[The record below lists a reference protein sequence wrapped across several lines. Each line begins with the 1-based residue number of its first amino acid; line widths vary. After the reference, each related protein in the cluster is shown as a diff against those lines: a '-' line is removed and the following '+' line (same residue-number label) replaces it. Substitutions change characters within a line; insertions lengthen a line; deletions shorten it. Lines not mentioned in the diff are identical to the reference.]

1 MRVLLTGSA
10 GFIGSAV
17 GAALHAE
24 PRSCRSTSCCPRLGS
39 TAQVPPEVG
48 LPGLA
53 RDPMRA

>member
-1 MRVLLTGSA
+1 VLLTGSA